1 MAKQG
6 KVGPVEVFFRQHTAG
21 EGWGVGVD
29 HGEVAGRGG
38 GGRERT
44 IMRES
49 GKEQTPCPLSLW
61 TPVSHFP
68 SPSFCED

>member
-6 KVGPVEVFFRQHTAG
+6 KVGPVEVYFRQHTAG

-29 HGEVAGRGG
+29 HGEVAGRRG

-44 IMRES
+44 TMRERVARS
-49 GKEQTPCPLSLW
+49 KHHVPSVFGPL
-61 TPVSHFP
+61 
-68 SPSFCED
+68 